1 MQRVWTVGHGMVV
14 QAGVGMTGQ
23 GYLMVV
29 VVAVYRRW
37 RHLAFTALLLGVLVY
52 VYSVL
57 AFVFFRQLAVVDV
70 DRGYVSWRC
79 CPPTLPLTL

>member
-1 MQRVWTVGHGMVV
+1 MP
-14 QAGVGMTGQ
+14 GVSLCGVSQDLLG
-23 GYLMVV
+23 
-29 VVAVYRRW
+29 AVYRRW